1 MSASHQVYIRLISS
15 HLKRSIV
22 VGGWEM
28 VPSMDELKALCSSC
42 LEWLNWLKQIPA
54 ILMLLSE
61 HTAL

>member
-1 MSASHQVYIRLISS
+1 MSASHQVYIRLISP

-42 LEWLNWLKQIPA
+42 LEWLNWLKADSSHSDAP
-54 ILMLLSE
+54 E